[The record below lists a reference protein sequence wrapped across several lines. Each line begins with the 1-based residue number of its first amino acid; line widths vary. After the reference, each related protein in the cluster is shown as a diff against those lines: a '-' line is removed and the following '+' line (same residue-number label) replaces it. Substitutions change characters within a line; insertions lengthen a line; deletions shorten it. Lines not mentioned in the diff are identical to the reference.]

1 MEQLFEAFGIN
12 WRLLIAQAVNF
23 GVVMFAL
30 WYLLYKPVLKMLDA
44 RRALISK
51 GVADAKDAAEKLQN
65 ADKAAAEVVG
75 AADTE
80 AKAIVE
86 RARLEAGEERSKL
99 VGEAQARAERVVTG
113 AESEAD
119 EIRSRALRE
128 SEREIARLAV
138 LAAEKVLKA
147 K

>member
-23 GVVMFAL
+23 GVVLFAL
-30 WYLLYKPVLKMLDA
+30 WYFLYQPVLKMLDA
-44 RRALISK
+44 RRALIAK
-51 GVADAKDAAEKLQN
+51 GVQDAKDAAEKLEN
-65 ADKAAAEVVG
+65 ADAVAAGKIG
-75 AADTE
+75 AADTT
-80 AKAIVE
+80 AKEIVE

-99 VGEAQARAERVVTG
+99 VGEAQLRAERIAQS
-113 AESEAD
+113 AESEAL
-119 EIRSRALRE
+119 EIRARAERE